1 MRKLLLISIAV
12 VMAAYA
18 GLYYYTQPMLSAG
31 GAQAVA
37 RLPEGNAKRGRRLA
51 TIVGCRSCHGPD
63 LGGRRFLAEDY
74 VFRLVAPDL
83 TRAREKYDDA
93 ALVRLFRTGAKT
105 DGKLALGMPTQ
116 MQQRMTDAEVADII
130 AFVRSVPPSTSPVQE
145 TTRLYPLARIGLAT
159 GKYHPR
165 DGDPPESESVLL
177 DRQERNRGRHLAQIA
192 CAECHGGQFEGSPE
206 MGAPALAIAKGYS
219 RNQFARLLH
228 SGITLAGSESRTG
241 MMTEVARARFTTLT
255 DAEARDL
262 HGFLS
267 GATRSQRP
275 PPPSIVNTAN
285 AQIGSA
291 EEMMSP
297 EELEAWKR
305 KNAESMKVLEHVPA
319 LEH

>member
-1 MRKLLLISIAV
+1 
-12 VMAAYA
+12 
-18 GLYYYTQPMLSAG
+18 
-31 GAQAVA
+31 
-37 RLPEGNAKRGRRLA
+37 
-51 TIVGCRSCHGPD
+51 
-63 LGGRRFLAEDY
+63 
-74 VFRLVAPDL
+74 
-83 TRAREKYDDA
+83 
-93 ALVRLFRTGAKT
+93 
-105 DGKLALGMPTQ
+105 
-116 MQQRMTDAEVADII
+116 
-130 AFVRSVPPSTSPVQE
+130 
-145 TTRLYPLARIGLAT
+145 
-159 GKYHPR
+159 
-165 DGDPPESESVLL
+165 
-177 DRQERNRGRHLAQIA
+177 
-192 CAECHGGQFEGSPE
+192 
-206 MGAPALAIAKGYS
+206 
-219 RNQFARLLH
+219 
-228 SGITLAGSESRTG
+228 